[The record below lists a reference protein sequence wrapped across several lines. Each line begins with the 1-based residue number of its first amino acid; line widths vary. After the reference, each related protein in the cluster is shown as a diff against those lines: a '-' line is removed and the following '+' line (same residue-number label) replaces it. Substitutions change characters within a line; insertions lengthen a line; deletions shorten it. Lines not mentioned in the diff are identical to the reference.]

1 MPKSFSHSAAEATA
15 RRSQPD
21 GMASLSR
28 DAASLAR
35 RALAA
40 AKPWLVAR
48 SCASPASGPT
58 PTLGGVAIAHSAP
71 PPHLRAWTRAA
82 RSAPYGAA
90 PRVVPRIRGDDELEE
105 SRGAR
110 AERLRRARMRHEVR
124 MFKERA
130 KEELSQEH
138 WVRRKVFQ
146 VRDVARKNDDDSQ
159 NVDGGY
165 GSRRFRLSRTAVALS
180 DAVDDVAEADQR
192 CIRVGVLGV
201 PNAGKSQLVNTLVG
215 SHVSAVSPKTN
226 TTRGETLG
234 AVTRGETQVVFVDLP
249 GIVGPEHYRNPKH
262 AAKVTSAWAAAASCD
277 ALLFIVDAHRQATRP
292 DPRVEIL
299 LGGAKEHLE
308 RLRYTEASGLAIPE
322 SVLALN
328 KVDLFDAGDKD
339 RVKGVARALARLHP
353 FAQLYP
359 ISAKRGAG
367 VQRVLDHFAAAAPA
381 RPWALDPSKTT
392 DKSAIDQAIEVVREC
407 VYRRLHKELPYNVV
421 PLHDSWENFRNGS
434 VKIEQT
440 LAVDSVNVK
449 QIVVGR
455 RGSAIGQIGIRA
467 RTILEEMFGRRVHL
481 VLHVKVRKKNKG
493 GGVRRVP
500 GETDDRY

>member
-1 MPKSFSHSAAEATA
+1 
-15 RRSQPD
+15 
-21 GMASLSR
+21 MASLSR

-138 WVRRKVFQ
+138 WVRRKLARSAHET
-146 VRDVARKNDDDSQ
+146 RDVDSGSTLKRNDDDDSPL
-159 NVDGGY
+159 DGGY

-180 DAVDDVAEADQR
+180 DAVAGSVAEADQR

-249 GIVGPEHYRNPKH
+249 GIVGPEHYRNNKH

-292 DPRVEIL
+292 DPRVEL
-299 LGGAKEHLE
+299 LLSVAKENLE

-322 SVLALN
+322 SVLVLN

-339 RVKGVARALARLHP
+339 RVKGVARALANLHP

-359 ISAKRGAG
+359 ISAKLGKG
-367 VQRVLDHFAAAAPA
+367 VKRVLDHFAAAAPF

-392 DKSAIDQAIEVVREC
+392 DKSAIDRAIEVVREC
-407 VYRRLHKELPYNVV
+407 VYKRLHKELPYNVV

-440 LAVDSVNVK
+440 LVVDSVNVK

-467 RTILEEMFGRRVHL
+467 RTILEEMFGKRVHL

-493 GGVRRVP
+493 GGARRVP

>member
-1 MPKSFSHSAAEATA
+1 
-15 RRSQPD
+15 
-21 GMASLSR
+21 MASLSR
-28 DAASLAR
+28 DATSLAR

-40 AKPWLVAR
+40 TKPWLVAR
-48 SCASPASGPT
+48 SGASPASELT
-58 PTLGGVAIAHSAP
+58 PTLGGVAIARSAP

-82 RSAPYGAA
+82 RAAPYGAA
-90 PRVVPRIRGDDELEE
+90 PRVVPRIRGDDNREE

-124 MFKERA
+124 LFKERA
-130 KEELSQEH
+130 REELSKEH
-138 WVRRKVFQ
+138 WVRRKLAEAPRRETPDAGSVHGAWEPPSAFT
-146 VRDVARKNDDDSQ
+146 RGDDDSW
-159 NVDGGY
+159 GEHGA
-165 GSRRFRLSRTAVALS
+165 RRPVRLSRTAVALS
-180 DAVDDVAEADQR
+180 DLDVAEADHR

-226 TTRGETLG
+226 TTRGETLA
-234 AVTRGETQVVFVDLP
+234 AVTRGETQVLFVDLP

-262 AAKVTSAWAAAASCD
+262 AQKVSSAWAAAASCD
-277 ALLFIVDAHRQATRP
+277 ALLFIVDAHRQAMRP
-292 DPRVEIL
+292 DPRVTML
-299 LGGAKEHLE
+299 LSSAKEHLE
-308 RLRYTEASGLAIPE
+308 RLRYTEASGLPIPE

-339 RVKGVARALARLHP
+339 RVKRVARALAQQHP

-434 VKIEQT
+434 YKIEQT
-440 LAVDSVNVK
+440 LVVDSVNVK

-455 RGSAIGQIGIRA
+455 RGSTIGQIGIRA

-493 GGVRRVP
+493 GGTRRVP
-500 GETDDRY
+500 GESDDRY

>member
-1 MPKSFSHSAAEATA
+1 
-15 RRSQPD
+15 
-21 GMASLSR
+21 MASLSR
-28 DAASLAR
+28 EAATLAR

-48 SCASPASGPT
+48 SGASSASGLM
-58 PTLGGVAIAHSAP
+58 PTLGGVAIARAAP

-82 RSAPYGAA
+82 RAAPYGAA
-90 PRVVPRIRGDDELEE
+90 PRFVPRIRSDDEREE

-110 AERLRRARMRHEVR
+110 AERLRRARVLHEVR

-130 KEELSQEH
+130 KEELSKEH
-138 WVRRKVFQ
+138 WVRRRLADDGRERERPYSSSGGRQTEDARFQ
-146 VRDVARKNDDDSQ
+146 SKRQDDT
-159 NVDGGY
+159 NEPHY
-165 GSRRFRLSRTAVALS
+165 GSRRVRLSRTAVALS
-180 DAVDDVAEADQR
+180 ADAAVAEADQR

-226 TTRGETLG
+226 TTRGETLA
-234 AVTRGETQVVFVDLP
+234 AVTRGETQVLFVDLP

-262 AAKVTSAWAAAASCD
+262 AQKVTSAWAAAASCD

-292 DPRVEIL
+292 DPRVTTL
-299 LGGAKEHLE
+299 LSGAKEHLE
-308 RLRYTEASGLAIPE
+308 RLRYTEASGLPIPE

-339 RVKGVARALARLHP
+339 RVKDVARALAREHP

-367 VQRVLDHFAAAAPA
+367 VQRVLDHFAASAPA

-392 DKSAIDQAIEVVREC
+392 DKSLIDQAVEVVREC
-407 VYRRLHKELPYNVV
+407 VYQRLHKELPYNVV

-434 VKIEQT
+434 YKIEQT
-440 LAVDSVNVK
+440 LVVDSVNVK

-493 GGVRRVP
+493 GGARRAP
-500 GETDDRY
+500 GEGDDRY

>member
-1 MPKSFSHSAAEATA
+1 
-15 RRSQPD
+15 
-21 GMASLSR
+21 MASLSR

-40 AKPWLVAR
+40 AKLRFVTR
-48 SCASPASGPT
+48 SGASPAAELT

-90 PRVVPRIRGDDELEE
+90 PRVVPRIRSDDDRVE

-130 KEELSQEH
+130 KEELSKEH
-138 WVRRKVFQ
+138 WVRRRLAEAPP
-146 VRDVARKNDDDSQ
+146 RDVDAGSFYGAKRGSFGDAPNDSDASNDSMSECGARR
-159 NVDGGY
+159 V
-165 GSRRFRLSRTAVALS
+165 RLSRTAVALS
-180 DAVDDVAEADQR
+180 DDVADVAEAEQR

-226 TTRGETLG
+226 TTRGETLA
-234 AVTRGETQVVFVDLP
+234 AVTRGETQVLFVDLP

-262 AAKVTSAWAAAASCD
+262 AQKVSSAWAAAASCD
-277 ALLFIVDAHRQATRP
+277 ALLFIVDAHRQAMRP
-292 DPRVEIL
+292 DPRVTAL
-299 LGGAKEHLE
+299 LSSAKEHLE
-308 RLRYTEASGLAIPE
+308 RLRYTDASGLPIPE

-339 RVKGVARALARLHP
+339 RVKRVARSLAEQHP

-407 VYRRLHKELPYNVV
+407 VYRRLHEELPYNVV

-434 VKIEQT
+434 YKIEQT
-440 LAVDSVNVK
+440 LVVDSVSVK

-455 RGSAIGQIGIRA
+455 RGSTIGQIGIRA
-467 RTILEEMFGRRVHL
+467 RTILEAMFGRRVHL

-493 GGVRRVP
+493 GGTRRVP
-500 GETDDRY
+500 GEGDDRY